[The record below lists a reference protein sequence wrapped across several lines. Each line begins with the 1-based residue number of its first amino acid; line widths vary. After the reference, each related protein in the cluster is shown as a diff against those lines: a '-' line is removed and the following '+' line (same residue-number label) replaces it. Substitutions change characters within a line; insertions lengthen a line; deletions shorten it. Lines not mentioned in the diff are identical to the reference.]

1 MAEDCDE
8 RSIIAR
14 YFPGTP
20 PELWPAGE
28 VLYYRDEE
36 GRIVIREHP
45 LELRFE
51 VLERV
56 PSGKPVLC
64 DACRRQIARHA
75 AVFARAE
82 LPAGEGRHYLYRS
95 FCADTQAC
103 AERAEPRYLREILA
117 RVILH

>member
-28 VLYYRDEE
+28 VLYYRDEQ
-36 GRIVIREHP
+36 GRIVIREDP

-64 DACRRQIARHA
+64 DACRLQIGRHA

-82 LPAGEGRHYLYRS
+82 LPAEGVRHYLYRS
-95 FCADTQAC
+95 FCADTRAC
-103 AERAEPRYLREILA
+103 AERAEPRHLREILA

>member
-1 MAEDCDE
+1 MAEDCGE

-28 VLYYRDEE
+28 VLYFRDEL
-36 GRIVIREHP
+36 GRIVLREAP

-64 DACRRQIARHA
+64 DACKRQRARHE

-82 LPAGEGRHYLYRS
+82 LPQADGRHYLYRT
-95 FCADTQAC
+95 FCADTASC
-103 AERAEPRYLREILA
+103 AERAEPRHLREILA

>member
-51 VLERV
+51 VLEKV

-64 DACRRQIARHA
+64 DACRLQIGRHE

-82 LPAGEGRHYLYRS
+82 LPAGEERHYIYRS
-95 FCADTQAC
+95 FCADTRAC
-103 AERAEPRYLREILA
+103 AERAQPRHLREILA

>member
-28 VLYYRDEE
+28 ILYYRDEQ
-36 GRIVIREHP
+36 GRIVIHEAP

-51 VLERV
+51 ILEGV
-56 PSGKPVLC
+56 PSVKPVIC
-64 DACRRQIARHA
+64 DACRLQIDRRM

-82 LPAGEGRHYLYRS
+82 VITDKAVRYLYRS
-95 FCADTQAC
+95 FCEDTAIC
-103 AERAEPRYLREILA
+103 ASRAQPRHLREILA
-117 RVILH
+117 RVILP